1 VQIGSACLK
10 SEIQKSMVTSFAK
23 MADDTFCWVF
33 ALSKHCQ
40 PCIIFVGLVLTVWLG
55 FKPRRQIVCRR
66 QKKTLAYYTAASTT
80 EGKVYEFTNGPN
92 TQQCLFL
99 VSFFSLIS
107 GLYYK
112 HMTIV
117 NDGSRVDN
125 KLEASLTDNARVI
138 IYDRHMF
145 IAQATDL
152 CR

>member
-1 VQIGSACLK
+1 MVRLQTSPANSL
-10 SEIQKSMVTSFAK
+10 SET
-23 MADDTFCWVF
+23 
-33 ALSKHCQ
+33 
-40 PCIIFVGLVLTVWLG
+40 
-55 FKPRRQIVCRR
+55 
-66 QKKTLAYYTAASTT
+66 KKTLAYYTAASTT